1 MRIVMLLLLVAVN
14 SNMFAQTCETIG
26 WDAALTR
33 DLNAIKSSAVTRSS
47 QIVSD
52 ALYPLGIGVPAALY
66 LAGVLNVFDDRC
78 SASPNAA
85 RAGVQIGTTMAAATA
100 ITLGLKQAFDR
111 KRPYQAY
118 PECITNRASDSDPSF
133 PSGHSAGSAALA
145 TSLSLV
151 YPQWYVIVP
160 SVGYALWTGFARM
173 NLGMHYI
180 TDVMAGY
187 AVGVGTALLVHA
199 VREHLFSVADPL
211 LPDADCTR
219 LGSLSVVPT
228 TNIISLSFGF

>member
-1 MRIVMLLLLVAVN
+1 MRSLLVVLFVMAHHGVL
-14 SNMFAQTCETIG
+14 AQPCQPLG
-26 WDAALTR
+26 WDAAFTR
-33 DLNAIKSSAVTRSS
+33 DLNALNSPAVTRSS

-66 LAGVLNVFDDRC
+66 LSGVLNVFDDRC

-118 PECITNRASDSDPSF
+118 PDCITNRASDSDPSF

-160 SVGYALWTGFARM
+160 SVG
-173 NLGMHYI
+173 
-180 TDVMAGY
+180 
-187 AVGVGTALLVHA
+187 
-199 VREHLFSVADPL
+199 
-211 LPDADCTR
+211 
-219 LGSLSVVPT
+219 
-228 TNIISLSFGF
+228 